1 MYETYLFNSFTFM
14 VYGLCVCGE
23 AFWFK
28 NMNRKVFFVLF
39 PECPHNEIVGAT
51 TGPTMKAQS
60 KEIFKGKML
69 VCCFLL
75 VCHEGLSEK

>member
-51 TGPTMKAQS
+51 TENESS
-60 KEIFKGKML
+60 K
-69 VCCFLL
+69 
-75 VCHEGLSEK
+75 